1 MFYAGILAP
10 FILVYT
16 FNGIIYL
23 VIMISLSKQLLNKK
37 KRETGDVKWRRE
49 YKKLAVVAFFLAI
62 MFGLAWIFAIF
73 VPIPIEALSITSQY
87 LFSIFIAIQGLFYF
101 ILHGLR
107 SPEARAAWVKLLFKG
122 CPNKM
127 SKYLPTIPS
136 SSQHNPVQSPIAISG
151 KPRHNPIYSPHDNV
165 LSNPGADSKFNTLEP
180 TKDMFDMGASPSAYS
195 LASQTLKVDFPI
207 PAQVSDDETSSM
219 DMQELTD
226 MINTKFTESTQPG
239 FAYSPP
245 HMLSHE
251 TTSPLHASIT
261 ASPTQQ
267 PNQDELEFTLHEVE
281 PSGPVGDGNEVKD

>member
-1 MFYAGILAP
+1 
-10 FILVYT
+10 
-16 FNGIIYL
+16 
-23 VIMISLSKQLLNKK
+23 MISLSKQLLNKK
-37 KRETGDVKWRRE
+37 KTGEVNWRRE

-87 LFSIFIAIQGLFYF
+87 LFSIFIAIQGLLYF

-107 SPEARAAWVKLLFKG
+107 SPEARAAWLKLLFKG
-122 CPNKM
+122 CPHKM
-127 SKYLPTIPS
+127 SKYLHTIPS
-136 SSQHNPVQSPIAISG
+136 SSQHHPVQSPIAISG
-151 KPRHNPIYSPHDNV
+151 KPRHNPLYSPQDV
-165 LSNPGADSKFNTLEP
+165 LMSNPGVDSKFNTLEP
-180 TKDMFDMGASPSAYS
+180 TKDVFDIGASPSAYS
-195 LASQTLKVDFPI
+195 LASQTLKMDFPL

-245 HMLSHE
+245 QSLSYK
-251 TTSPLHASIT
+251 TTSSLHASIT

-267 PNQDELEFTLHEVE
+267 MNKDELEFTLHEVE